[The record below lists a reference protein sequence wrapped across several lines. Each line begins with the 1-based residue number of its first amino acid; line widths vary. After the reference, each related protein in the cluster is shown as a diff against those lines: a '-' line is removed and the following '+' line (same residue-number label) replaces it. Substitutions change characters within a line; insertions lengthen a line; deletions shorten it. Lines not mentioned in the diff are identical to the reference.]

1 MPLELPRIPGQTTE
15 VVPARPQSEYPDWW
29 LSGLFVRILDDGTST
44 ATLRFHRY
52 NYATKQHMPEP
63 RVERTVELTDL
74 WQLAEENESLATA
87 MGAIVAAVA
96 GMAERIEP
104 ETVEPEV
111 VDGEGAT

>member
-1 MPLELPRIPGQTTE
+1 MPLELPRIPGQTT
-15 VVPARPQSEYPDWW
+15 VAVPAPPQSEYPDWW

-44 ATLRFHRY
+44 GTLRVHRY
-52 NYATKQHMPEP
+52 NYTTKQHMPQP

-74 WQLAEENESLATA
+74 WALAGENESLATA

-111 VDGEGAT
+111 VEGAT

>member
-1 MPLELPRIPGQTTE
+1 MPLELPRIPGQTTV
-15 VVPARPQSEYPDWW
+15 VVPARQYAEYPDWW
-29 LSGLFVRILDDGTST
+29 LSGLFVRILDDGTSN

-52 NYATKQHMPEP
+52 NYTTKQHMPEP

-104 ETVEPEV
+104 EALEPKEPE
-111 VDGEGAT
+111 A

>member
-52 NYATKQHMPEP
+52 NYTTKEHMPEP

-74 WQLAEENESLATA
+74 WALAEENESLATA

-104 ETVEPEV
+104 EVEEQEV

>member
-15 VVPARPQSEYPDWW
+15 IVPARPQSEYPDWW

-52 NYATKQHMPEP
+52 NYETKEHMPEQ
-63 RVERTVELTDL
+63 RVERTVELADL
-74 WQLAEENESLATA
+74 WALAEENESLATA

-104 ETVEPEV
+104 ETVEPKEP
-111 VDGEGAT
+111 EA